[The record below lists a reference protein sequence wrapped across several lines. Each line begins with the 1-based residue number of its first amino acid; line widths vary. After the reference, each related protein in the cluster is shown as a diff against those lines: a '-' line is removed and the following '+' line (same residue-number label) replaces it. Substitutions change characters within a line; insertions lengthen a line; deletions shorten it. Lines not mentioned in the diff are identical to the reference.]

1 MTPAVRYA
9 SSSTVDDD
17 LDALTQTTI
26 GLDVSRR
33 FLADGFVRLDGLW
46 GSGLADALE
55 AEARSTQAVAIRPER
70 APGPDSVASPNRAP
84 ARQVTVDDA
93 PLLAALHRALARVAR
108 LLAGRLVD
116 PSVGNYGYYEL
127 DDACYLHVDVDAA
140 DVTLLITVAGQLG
153 PLHLHPELVGRGPD
167 ELYAI
172 EADPA
177 WDRQSGH
184 LLSYPRYGV
193 AAIRGRVWPHHR
205 PGAPVTG
212 LNAVASLQY
221 GERF

>member
-9 SSSTVDDD
+9 SSTTLDAE

-26 GLDVSRR
+26 GLDASRR
-33 FLADGFVRLDGLW
+33 FMADGFVRLDGLW

-55 AEARSTQAVAIRPER
+55 AEARSTQAAAIWPER
-70 APGPDSVASPNRAP
+70 APGPDSVASRNRAP

-93 PLLAALHRALARVAR
+93 PLLAALHGALARVAR
-108 LLAGRLVD
+108 LLAGRLVV
-116 PSVGNYGYYEL
+116 PSIGNYGYYEL

-140 DVTLLITVAGQLG
+140 DVTLLCAVAGQIG
-153 PLHLHPELVGRGPD
+153 PLHLHPDLIGRGSD
-167 ELYAI
+167 ELFAL

-177 WDRQSGH
+177 WNRQSGH
-184 LLSYPRYGV
+184 LLSYPRHGV

-212 LNAVASLQY
+212 LNTVASLQY